1 MPSSS
6 PPWPNGFTDGSLS
19 EDVQQ
24 SVFEPIGE
32 EEYDDVDGPKEED
45 SFRSHPFDLRNT
57 EKSVQFAQ
65 HGRA

>member
-1 MPSSS
+1 
-6 PPWPNGFTDGSLS
+6 
-19 EDVQQ
+19 
-24 SVFEPIGE
+24 VFEPIGE